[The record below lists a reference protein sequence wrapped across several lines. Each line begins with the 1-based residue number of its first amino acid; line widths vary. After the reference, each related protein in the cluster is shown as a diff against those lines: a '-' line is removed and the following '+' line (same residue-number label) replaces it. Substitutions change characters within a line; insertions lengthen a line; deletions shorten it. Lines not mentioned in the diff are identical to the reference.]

1 MEFWLF
7 LQLLINGIIAGS
19 LYALLG
25 ISFTAIFAPTKIFH
39 FMHASVY
46 VFAGYFLYQFA
57 MGWGWPLP
65 VSILGALLLAGIMGV
80 LAERVIYS
88 PLRRM
93 GAGAME
99 MLLSSFGGYIV
110 LQNVILLI
118 WKSDP
123 RTVKIPEVLKNG
135 IPVGLL
141 TFTPL
146 DILTVITA
154 GAALWAVALF
164 MRHTKVGKAMRAV
177 ENDPLG
183 ATITG
188 IPTEWVRL
196 VSFFLGSVLVAVAV
210 TFHVV
215 DKGLE
220 PTIGVN
226 AVLVATVAMI
236 VGGVGSYGGAALA
249 GLMIGIAENL
259 GIWQIPSEWKNTITF
274 CVLVLFI
281 LFRPR
286 GFFGHRMTRYEG

>member
-1 MEFWLF
+1 
-7 LQLLINGIIAGS
+7 
-19 LYALLG
+19 
-25 ISFTAIFAPTKIFH
+25 
-39 FMHASVY
+39 
-46 VFAGYFLYQFA
+46 
-57 MGWGWPLP
+57 
-65 VSILGALLLAGIMGV
+65 
-80 LAERVIYS
+80 
-88 PLRRM
+88 
-93 GAGAME
+93 
-99 MLLSSFGGYIV
+99 
-110 LQNVILLI
+110 
-118 WKSDP
+118 
-123 RTVKIPEVLKNG
+123 VKIPEILKNG

-146 DILTVITA
+146 DVLTVITS
-154 GAALWAVALF
+154 GAALGAVALF
-164 MRHTKVGKAMRAV
+164 MRRTKVGKAMRAV

>member
-7 LQLLINGIIAGS
+7 LQLLINGIVVGS

-46 VFAGYFLYQFA
+46 VYSGYFLYQFA
-57 MGWGWPLP
+57 MGWGWPLS
-65 VSILGALLLAGIMGV
+65 VSLLGAVLLSGMMGV

-88 PLRRM
+88 PLRKM
-93 GAGAME
+93 GAGMME

-123 RTVKIPEVLKNG
+123 RTVKIPEVLKDG

-146 DILTVITA
+146 DIMAVMVSA
-154 GAALWAVALF
+154 AALASVTIF

-177 ENDPLG
+177 ENDPMG

-188 IPTEWVRL
+188 IPTEWVRV
-196 VSFFLGSVLVAVAV
+196 VSFFLGSILGAVAA
-210 TFHVV
+210 TFHVL

-236 VGGVGSYGGAALA
+236 VGGVGSYSGAALS
-249 GLMIGIAENL
+249 GLMLGVAENL

-274 CVLVLFI
+274 SVLVLFI

-286 GFFGHRMTRYEG
+286 GFFGHRITKYED

>member
-1 MEFWLF
+1 MAFWLL
-7 LQLLINGIIAGS
+7 LQLLINGIIVGS

-65 VSILGALLLAGIMGV
+65 LSILGAMFLAGMMGV

-93 GAGAME
+93 GAGTME

-110 LQNVILLI
+110 LQNVILLV

-123 RTVKIPEVLKNG
+123 RTVRIPEVLKNG
-135 IPVGLL
+135 IPLGLL

-146 DILTVITA
+146 DIITVITSV
-154 GAALWAVALF
+154 AALSGVVMF

-177 ENDPLG
+177 ENDPTG

-188 IPTEWVRL
+188 IPTDWVRL
-196 VSFFLGSVLVAVAV
+196 VSFFIGSVLVAVAA
-210 TFHVV
+210 TFIVL

-236 VGGVGSYGGAALA
+236 VGGVGSYSGAALA
-249 GLMIGIAENL
+249 GLMIGVAENL
-259 GIWQIPSEWKNTITF
+259 GIWQIPSEWKSTISF
-274 CVLVLFI
+274 SVLVLFI

>member
-7 LQLLINGIIAGS
+7 LQLLINGIVVGS

-65 VSILGALLLAGIMGV
+65 VAILGSILLAGILGV

-93 GAGAME
+93 GAGPME
-99 MLLSSFGGYIV
+99 MLLSSFGGYVV
-110 LQNVILLI
+110 LQNVILLV

-123 RTVKIPEVLKNG
+123 RTVRIPEVLKNG

-146 DILTVITA
+146 DVITVITS
-154 GAALWAVALF
+154 GVALGIVAIF
-164 MRHTKVGKAMRAV
+164 IRYTKVGKAMRAV
-177 ENDPLG
+177 ENDPMG

-188 IPTEWVRL
+188 ISTAWVRL
-196 VSFFLGSVLVAVAV
+196 VSFFLGSILVAVAAAFIV
-210 TFHVV
+210 M

-249 GLMIGIAENL
+249 GLMIGVAENL
-259 GIWQIPSEWKNTITF
+259 GIWQIPSEWKSTITF
-274 CVLVLFI
+274 SVLVLFI

>member
-1 MEFWLF
+1 MAFWLL
-7 LQLLINGIIAGS
+7 LQLLINGIIVGS

-25 ISFTAIFAPTKIFH
+25 ISFTAIFAPTRIFH

-46 VFAGYFLYQFA
+46 VFSGYFLYQLA
-57 MGWGWPLP
+57 MRWGWPLP
-65 VSILGALLLAGIMGV
+65 VSILGAVFLAGMMGV

-88 PLRRM
+88 PLRKM

-123 RTVKIPEVLKNG
+123 RTVRIPEVLRNG
-135 IPVGLL
+135 IPVGYL

-146 DILTVITA
+146 DILTVVTSGLALA
-154 GAALWAVALF
+154 GVVIF
-164 MRHTKVGKAMRAV
+164 MRHTKVGKAIRAV
-177 ENDPLG
+177 ENDPMG
-183 ATITG
+183 AAITG
-188 IPTEWVRL
+188 ISTDWVRL
-196 VSFFLGSVLVAVAV
+196 VSFFLGSILVAVAA
-210 TFHVV
+210 TFHAV

-249 GLMIGIAENL
+249 GLMLGVAENL
-259 GIWQIPSEWKNTITF
+259 GIWQIPSEWKTTISF
-274 CVLVLFI
+274 SVLVLFI

>member
-7 LQLLINGIIAGS
+7 LQLLINGIIMGS

-46 VFAGYFLYQFA
+46 VFSGYFLYQFA
-57 MGWGWPLP
+57 MVWGLPLP
-65 VSILGALLLAGIMGV
+65 LSILIAVLLAGLMGV
-80 LAERVIYS
+80 LSERVIYS
-88 PLRRM
+88 PLRNM
-93 GAGAME
+93 GAGSME
-99 MLLSSFGGYIV
+99 MLLSSFGGYVI
-110 LQNVILLI
+110 LQNLILLI

-146 DILTVITA
+146 DLIIILTSGV
-154 GAALWAVALF
+154 ALGGVALF

-177 ENDPLG
+177 ENDPMG
-183 ATITG
+183 ATIVG
-188 IPTEWVRL
+188 IPTEKVRFA
-196 VSFFLGSVLVAVAV
+196 SFFLGSMLVAVAASFIV
-210 TFHVV
+210 M

-236 VGGVGSYGGAALA
+236 VGGVGSYSGAALA

>member
-65 VSILGALLLAGIMGV
+65 VSILVAVLLAGFMGV

-93 GAGAME
+93 GAGSME
-99 MLLSSFGGYIV
+99 MLLSSFGGYVI
-110 LQNVILLI
+110 LQNLILLI

-123 RTVKIPEVLKNG
+123 RTVKVPEVLKNG

-146 DILTVITA
+146 DILTVITS

-236 VGGVGSYGGAALA
+236 VGGVGSYSGAALA